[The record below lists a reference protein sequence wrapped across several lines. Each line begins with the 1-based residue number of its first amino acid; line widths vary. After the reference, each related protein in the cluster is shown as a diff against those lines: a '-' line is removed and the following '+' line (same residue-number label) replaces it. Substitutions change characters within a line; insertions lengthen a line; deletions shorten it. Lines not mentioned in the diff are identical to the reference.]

1 MWAPRYTLNGSEN
14 FGDLKKGVPKKHP
27 EKFHQFLH
35 LFISGGKE
43 NGRDTYTTTSNHITV
58 RNKTMHQHANT
69 RHLLGVLGWRVSS
82 SRGNKS
88 KGATRYKTG
97 TRKNQRKEEESQKD

>member
-1 MWAPRYTLNGSEN
+1 MWAARYTLNGSEN

-27 EKFHQFLH
+27 EKFHQFLN
-35 LFISGGKE
+35 LFSSGGKE
-43 NGRDTYTTTSNHITV
+43 NGRDTYTTTSNHINI

-88 KGATRYKTG
+88 KGSTRYKTG
-97 TRKNQRKEEESQKD
+97 TRKTQRKKKESQKG